1 MKCIK
6 GTYICKWP
14 LFVFAGLEFR
24 VVFLSTSEPRHYK
37 DGELKHNSTQNVGGS
52 VSNQRVFNTV
62 LTRAKSLFVAVGNPF
77 YLLDAEQSLVE
88 AGHQSVF
95 CWKEFL
101 KTCISRDSIVF
112 PDNCTTDQRQVLL
125 QRVYLS
131 KSVKSHD
138 EEDTIR
144 QKNKEDFRKNMVKM
158 LKKHD
163 MKLYRGKWISGDTE
177 VIEESRENAATGKAT
192 HVLECRSFNEGL
204 ACPLERNGIAY
215 RLVGLKSRKGA
226 LDGASVVVEPIG
238 DDGPED
244 ESVAPL
250 GRIVSIIRQQQG
262 NVSDCT
268 FLCRVDPYNSTFMI
282 PLNGKNPKICN
293 MPLPSR
299 VIRGEYKKG
308 HKAKE
313 GPVVCFDK
321 ESLLNDDNP
330 CAKDVIPFEDAKH
343 MVFLVLFIAWREKY
357 HYPLGAV
364 IEAYPAG
371 HTFFSAEMMLKA
383 QHQIPDCPDG
393 PSLEYSNDEECVF
406 SLAGAD
412 FPAVFTID
420 PEGSV
425 TLDDALSLKKVKL
438 RKKANSEGSRY
449 EFAVHITSVAG
460 QPDLEE
466 LLDKAMQ
473 NICTIYQKT
482 AEGTNRYS
490 MLPPRRAQR
499 MSLNEEAKRFCISAI
514 GHCLIKRNNNTYSVQ
529 LVDDIIIRSSCVVSA
544 AQLTL
549 GVVEDVLNG
558 ATPVPMKV
566 KQYDRYCSE
575 NRLRLPSLAHQIQM
589 LYEISKTLLQ
599 TRLEGPPQSLF
610 HACQLPHDCDER
622 SQVFPQANSLVQ
634 EFMTWANWKVAEFLI
649 EKHPIYIPLRCQG
662 PPADSQMKKVEPNLL
677 KVLAVYRRLQ
687 HDDEQHGVKVSMAL
701 CKELLELCT
710 SGEYKEASQKLR
722 MLLWNQQNHL
732 QLMTTLGR
740 LRTVQRPAAYQLKKE
755 EDTLEELFHFS
766 LNCHYTHFTSP
777 LRRCFDILVQ
787 MAILSVTE
795 EQEFPLEKE
804 EVQKLIIDCNRKGHN
819 ARQFENIMKQTVFAL
834 KAFHSSKMCEAF
846 VVNVTGTKLKL
857 SFCSP
862 EMNRFEATCST
873 VSLDALKY
881 VTPKRLLANPSGE
894 TPEDPSA
901 SPSSDL
907 PVMWKYKECYFESSS
922 AISYDDSLLGP
933 DLEPVPGENHDNI
946 CTYSK
951 KQLCQSDG
959 TGSFE
964 AVHNGERMYLTKK
977 TYRVPIQPHAVTLPP
992 ATWNTL
998 KSTYDGILTQEEAVR
1013 VSQDLQQL
1021 TAPNLHKAVK
1031 GSRPNATIP
1040 VFQVVKTSRYLGPTE
1055 PVNVWV
1061 GASVQNKLIAPTVQ
1075 ILEPCQGLE
1084 LCVQHGQRPAECF
1097 SDPHLKN
1104 ASLEQYENITDYVES
1119 WEPVLLAEAAYSAAK
1134 EIDLS
1139 FLKEVPL
1146 KFGSSSFKQL
1156 SQCALEEA
1164 HFAYHRDAEITL
1176 EMPES
1181 MVEDVWSYF
1190 QFNVGD
1196 FACVRYDVSKKEKV
1210 NSIEGTN
1217 SDEQA
1222 LRQVLHMVV
1231 KEVEDSTSVQTNRT
1245 KAVEGVDSAEV
1256 GRVSEI
1262 APKLV
1267 KFKFVGERNSMIPES
1282 LAKEL
1287 QKGQCTCTMQLIPCP
1302 ISHR

>member
-1 MKCIK
+1 M
-6 GTYICKWP
+6 
-14 LFVFAGLEFR
+14 
-24 VVFLSTSEPRHYK
+24 FLSTSEPRLYQ
-37 DGELKHNSTQNVGGS
+37 DGEFKCISTQSVGGS

-88 AGHQSVF
+88 TGHQSEF

-101 KTCISRDSIVF
+101 KTCISRGSIVF
-112 PDNCTTDQRQVLL
+112 PDNCTTEQRQVLL

-144 QKNKEDFRKNMVKM
+144 QKNKEDFRGNMVKM
-158 LKKHD
+158 LRKHK
-163 MKLYRGKWISGDTE
+163 MKLYRGKWISGGRE
-177 VIEESRENAATGKAT
+177 VMEESREKAATGKAT
-192 HVLECRSFNEGL
+192 HVLECRSFDEGL
-204 ACPLERNGIAY
+204 AYPLEKDGIVY

-226 LDGASVVVEPIG
+226 LDGALVVVEPIAVSPK
-238 DDGPED
+238 DH
-244 ESVAPL
+244 SYNPL
-250 GRIVSIIRQQQG
+250 GRIVSVVQQQQDS
-262 NVSDCT
+262 VSDCT

-299 VIRGEYKKG
+299 VIHGECKKG

-321 ESLLNDDNP
+321 ESLLDDDNP

-343 MVFLVLFIAWREKY
+343 MVFLVLYIAWREKY

-371 HTFFSAEMMLKA
+371 HSLFPAEIMLKA
-383 QHQIPDCPDG
+383 QYQIPDCPDG
-393 PSLEYSNDEECVF
+393 PSLECSNDEECVF
-406 SLAGAD
+406 SLAGVD

-420 PEGSV
+420 PKGSV
-425 TLDDALSLKKVKL
+425 TLDDALSLRKVKPG
-438 RKKANSEGSRY
+438 RRASSEGSKY

-482 AEGTNRYS
+482 AQGTNRYS
-490 MLPPRRAQR
+490 MLPPVRAQR
-499 MSLNEEAKRFCISAI
+499 MSLDEKANRFCISVI
-514 GHCLIKRNNNTYSVQ
+514 GHCLIKSKNNTYSVQ
-529 LVDDIIIRSSCVVSA
+529 LEDDIIIRSSCVVSA

-558 ATPVPMKV
+558 VAPVPMKV
-566 KQYDRYCSE
+566 RQYDRFCSW
-575 NRLRLPSLAHQIQM
+575 NRLHLPSLAYQIQM

-599 TRLEGPPQSLF
+599 TRLEGPPQSHF
-610 HACQLPHDCDER
+610 YACQLPHDCDEH
-622 SQVFPQANSLVQ
+622 SQAFPQANALVK

-649 EKHPIYIPLRCQG
+649 EKHPIYIPLRCQRQ
-662 PPADSQMKKVEPNLL
+662 PADSQMEEVEPILL
-677 KVLAVYRRLQ
+677 RVLAAYRRLQ
-687 HDDEQHGVKVSMAL
+687 HDDEQHGVKVSTAL
-701 CKELLELCT
+701 CKELLVLCT
-710 SGEYKEASQKLR
+710 SGECKEASQKLR
-722 MLLWNQQNHL
+722 MLLWNQQNHPE
-732 QLMTTLGR
+732 LMTTLGR

-755 EDTLEELFHFS
+755 EDTLEELRHFS

-795 EQEFPLEKE
+795 ELEFPLEKE

-819 ARQFENIMKQTVFAL
+819 ARQFENIMTQTVFAV

-846 VVNVTGTKLKL
+846 VVNVIGTRLKL
-857 SFCSP
+857 SFCNP

-873 VSLDALKY
+873 ISLDALKY
-881 VTPKRLLANPSGE
+881 VTPKRVLANPSGE
-894 TPEDPSA
+894 TPEDPLATPFSA
-901 SPSSDL
+901 L
-907 PVMWKYKECYFESSS
+907 PVMWKYKECHFGSSS
-922 AISYDDSLLGP
+922 VLSYDDSLLGP
-933 DLEPVPGENHDNI
+933 DIEPVPGEHNDTI

-951 KQLCQSDG
+951 KQLWQSDG
-959 TGSFE
+959 NGSFE
-964 AVHNGERMYLTKK
+964 ESMHLEKK
-977 TYRVPIQPHAVTLPP
+977 SYRVPIQPHAVTLPP
-992 ATWNTL
+992 DTWNTL
-998 KSTYDGILTQEEAVR
+998 KSTYDGVLTQEEAVR
-1013 VSQDLQQL
+1013 TSQDLQQL
-1021 TAPNLHKAVK
+1021 TAPNLRKAVK

-1055 PVNVWV
+1055 PVKVWV
-1061 GASVQNKLIAPTVQ
+1061 SASVQNNLIAPTVQ
-1075 ILEPCQGLE
+1075 ILQPCQGLK
-1084 LCVQHGQRPAECF
+1084 LCVQHGQRPADCF
-1097 SDPHLKN
+1097 SDPRLKN
-1104 ASLEQYENITDYVES
+1104 ASIEQYENITDYVEC

-1134 EIDLS
+1134 EKDLS
-1139 FLKEVPL
+1139 FLKEAPL
-1146 KFGSSSFKQL
+1146 KFDSSSFKQL

-1176 EMPES
+1176 EMPET

-1196 FACVRYDVSKKEKV
+1196 FACVRYNVTKKEKV
-1210 NSIEGTN
+1210 NSIDDAT

-1222 LRQVLHMVV
+1222 LRHVLHMVV
-1231 KEVEDSTSVQTNRT
+1231 KEVEDNTSVQTNRT
-1245 KAVEGVDSAEV
+1245 RAAKSVDSAEV

-1262 APKLV
+1262 TPKLV

-1282 LAKEL
+1282 LAEEL
-1287 QKGQCTCTMQLIPCP
+1287 QKSQCTCTMQLIPCP

>member
-1 MKCIK
+1 M
-6 GTYICKWP
+6 CKWR

-24 VVFLSTSEPRHYK
+24 VVFLSTSEPRHYQ
-37 DGELKHNSTQNVGGS
+37 DGELKHISTQNVGGS

-77 YLLDAEQSLVE
+77 YLLDAEQRLVE
-88 AGHQSVF
+88 TGHQSVF

-101 KTCISRDSIVF
+101 KTCISRGSIVF
-112 PDNCTTDQRQVLL
+112 PDDCTTEQRRVLL
-125 QRVYLS
+125 QRVYVS
-131 KSVKSHD
+131 KSMQSHD

-158 LKKHD
+158 LRKHD
-163 MKLYRGKWISGDTE
+163 MKLFRGKWISGGRE
-177 VIEESRENAATGKAT
+177 VMEESREKTATGKAT

-204 ACPLERNGIAY
+204 AHPLEKNGIAY

-226 LDGASVVVEPIG
+226 LDGASVVVEPIA
-238 DDGPED
+238 DGPKD
-244 ESVAPL
+244 HSCNPL
-250 GRIVSIIRQQQG
+250 GRIVSVVQQQQDS
-262 NVSDCT
+262 VSDCT

-313 GPVVCFDK
+313 GPVICFDK

-343 MVFLVLFIAWREKY
+343 MVFLVLYIAWREKY
-357 HYPLGAV
+357 YYPLGAV

-371 HTFFSAEMMLKA
+371 HSFFSAEMMLKA
-383 QHQIPDCPDG
+383 QYQIPDCPDG
-393 PSLEYSNDEECVF
+393 PSLECSNDEECVF

-420 PEGSV
+420 PVGSV
-425 TLDDALSLKKVKL
+425 TLDDALSLKKVKPG
-438 RKKANSEGSRY
+438 KKANSKGSTY

-466 LLDKAMQ
+466 LLDRAMQ

-499 MSLNEEAKRFCISAI
+499 MSLDEKARRFCISVI
-514 GHCLIKRNNNTYSVQ
+514 GHCLIKRNNNTCSVQ
-529 LVDDIIIRSSCVVSA
+529 LVDDVIIRSSCVVSA

-549 GVVEDVLNG
+549 NVVEDVLNG

-566 KQYDRYCSE
+566 KQYDRYRCE
-575 NRLRLPSLAHQIQM
+575 NMLRLPPLANQIQM
-589 LYEISKTLLQ
+589 LYEISKALLQ
-599 TRLEGPPQSLF
+599 NRLEGPPQSLF
-610 HACQLPHDCDER
+610 YACQLSHDCDEH
-622 SQVFPQANSLVQ
+622 SQAFPLANALVQ

-649 EKHPIYIPLRCQG
+649 EKHPIYIPLRCQRA
-662 PPADSQMKKVEPNLL
+662 PADIQMKEVEPILL
-677 KVLAVYRRLQ
+677 NALAAYRRLQ
-687 HDDEQHGVKVSMAL
+687 HDDEQHGVKVSTAL

-710 SGEYKEASQKLR
+710 SGEYNEASQKLR

-732 QLMTTLGR
+732 QLMTTLDR

-755 EDTLEELFHFS
+755 EDTLEDLRHFS

-795 EQEFPLEKE
+795 EQEFPLEKD

-819 ARQFENIMKQTVFAL
+819 ARKFENIMKQTVLAL
-834 KAFHSSKMCEAF
+834 KAFHSSKMCEAV

-862 EMNRFEATCST
+862 EMNRVEATCST

-901 SPSSDL
+901 TPSSDL
-907 PVMWKYKECYFESSS
+907 PVMWKYKECYFKSSS
-922 AISYDDSLLGP
+922 AIAYDDSLLGP
-933 DLEPVPGENHDNI
+933 DLEPVPGEHNDNI
-946 CTYSK
+946 STYSK
-951 KQLCQSDG
+951 KQFDG
-959 TGSFE
+959 NGSFGAGPNE
-964 AVHNGERMYLTKK
+964 ERMYLEKK
-977 TYRVPIQPHAVTLPP
+977 NYRVPIQPHAVTLPP

-998 KSTYDGILTQEEAVR
+998 KSTYDGVLTQEEAVR
-1013 VSQDLQQL
+1013 ASQDLQQL
-1021 TAPNLHKAVK
+1021 TALNLRKAVK
-1031 GSRPNATIP
+1031 GSRPNGTIP

-1055 PVNVWV
+1055 LVNVWV
-1061 GASVQNKLIAPTVQ
+1061 GASVQNKLIAPMVQ

-1084 LCVQHGQRPAECF
+1084 LCVQHGQQPADCF

-1104 ASLEQYENITDYVES
+1104 ASLEQYENITDYVEC

-1146 KFGSSSFKQL
+1146 KFDSSSFKQL

-1164 HFAYHRDAEITL
+1164 HFAYHRDAEIAL
-1176 EMPES
+1176 EMPET

-1196 FACVRYDVSKKEKV
+1196 FACVRYNVSKKEKV
-1210 NSIEGTN
+1210 NSIDGAN

-1231 KEVEDSTSVQTNRT
+1231 KEVEDSTSVQT
-1245 KAVEGVDSAEV
+1245 KAAEGVDSAEV

-1282 LAKEL
+1282 LAEEL